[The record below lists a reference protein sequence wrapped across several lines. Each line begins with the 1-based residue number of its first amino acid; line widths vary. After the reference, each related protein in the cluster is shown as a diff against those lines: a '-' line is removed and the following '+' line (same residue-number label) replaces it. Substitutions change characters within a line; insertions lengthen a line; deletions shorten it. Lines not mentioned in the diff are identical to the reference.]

1 MCIRDR
7 SRLKLG
13 SDYSADDFDKD
24 RDRSA
29 ADRAAELIRK
39 LEAERARQRADRAPP
54 KARAAAAV
62 ARAEATAAAPTLERP
77 TPAAPRSP
85 ADPVVSVENPEG
97 DTILDYSK
105 PGGVEVTAGTVT
117 RHRSGETVIDF
128 SRTGA
133 RAAAPDLLT
142 GDGVEESKA
151 P

>member
-1 MCIRDR
+1 MI
-7 SRLKLG
+7 
-13 SDYSADDFDKD
+13 
-24 RDRSA
+24 RSA
-29 ADRAAELIRK
+29 SPLSDAGQVLVDF
-39 LEAERARQRADRAPP
+39 ARLDYLPESLL
-54 KARAAAAV
+54 V
-62 ARAEATAAAPTLERP
+62 CAAPTLERGQL
-77 TPAAPRSP
+77 AAPRSP
-85 ADPVVSVENPEG
+85 ADPVVSVENPAG

>member
-1 MCIRDR
+1 M
-7 SRLKLG
+7 
-13 SDYSADDFDKD
+13 
-24 RDRSA
+24 A
-29 ADRAAELIRK
+29 A
-39 LEAERARQRADRAPP
+39 
-54 KARAAAAV
+54 
-62 ARAEATAAAPTLERP
+62 
-77 TPAAPRSP
+77 
-85 ADPVVSVENPEG
+85 G

-142 GDGVEESKA
+142 GDGAEESKA

>member
-1 MCIRDR
+1 MVGIPTH
-7 SRLKLG
+7 
-13 SDYSADDFDKD
+13 SAGPVVSLLNCLDTH
-24 RDRSA
+24 SM
-29 ADRAAELIRK
+29 
-39 LEAERARQRADRAPP
+39 Q
-54 KARAAAAV
+54 
-62 ARAEATAAAPTLERP
+62 
-77 TPAAPRSP
+77 P

-142 GDGVEESKA
+142 GDGAEESKA